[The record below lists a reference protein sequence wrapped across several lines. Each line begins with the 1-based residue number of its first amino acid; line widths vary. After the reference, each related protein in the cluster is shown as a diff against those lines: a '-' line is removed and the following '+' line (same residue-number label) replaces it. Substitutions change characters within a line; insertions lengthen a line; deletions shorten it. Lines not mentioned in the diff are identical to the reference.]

1 MIFKDNHPTFTRVR
15 RLLIGDGK
23 VPWLGVRTIHAHCN
37 TFKTS
42 SKYQTLK
49 STMHVTATSAM
60 NPKTLTA
67 SPGDESTMDVCTP
80 KKGKQGRRESENDEN
95 C

>member
-1 MIFKDNHPTFTRVR
+1 
-15 RLLIGDGK
+15 
-23 VPWLGVRTIHAHCN
+23 
-37 TFKTS
+37 
-42 SKYQTLK
+42 
-49 STMHVTATSAM
+49 M